1 MKKVIMI
8 LLIISFVFS
17 LYLSSTECLISNHN
31 FYKKEFTKHNTYEKV
46 YNADEI
52 SEKLIGFFQDKNN
65 LPLSFNEEE
74 KSHLED
80 VKKLIDNG
88 KVLLIFLILI
98 SIILLSIIL
107 SEGKHN
113 LKKILI
119 SSGVV
124 AIILPIPFLLFS
136 FSNIF
141 TKFHLILF
149 PQGNWKFPLDS
160 LLIQMFPQEFFYD
173 SLVNII
179 VNSSILAIILIL
191 IGFFSSRFGSN

>member
-1 MKKVIMI
+1 MRKIIIIV
-8 LLIISFVFS
+8 LIISFVFS
-17 LYLSSTECLISNHN
+17 LYLASTEYLIHN
-31 FYKKEFTKHNTYEKV
+31 KDFYEKEFTKHNIYDRV

-52 SEKLIGFFQDKNN
+52 SEKLIGFFKEENN
-65 LPLSFNEEE
+65 LPLSFNEKE

-88 KVLLIFLILI
+88 KGLLVFLSLLNIILI
-98 SIILLSIIL
+98 SIILSND
-107 SEGKHN
+107 N

-119 SSGVV
+119 SSGVF

-149 PQGNWKFPLDS
+149 PQGNFQFPLDS
-160 LLIQMFPQEFFYD
+160 LLIQLFPQEFFYD
-173 SLVNII
+173 SLINI
-179 VNSSILAIILIL
+179 VLNSSIFAIILIL
-191 IGFFSSRFGSN
+191 MGFFSSRFSSN